1 MRLAVML
8 SFLAGLRVGEIAAL
22 SVVDVV
28 DGEVR
33 FTPNKKHS
41 LAGTPSLPGITWLRC
56 VVYYHGVVGRLA
68 HTMVKVS
75 QKWRR
80 WNCGETSMRG
90 EGAPRETIPYP
101 PSGSQL

>member
-1 MRLAVML
+1 MKHSARHAWRWPMRLAVML

-33 FTPNKKHS
+33 FTPNTKHS
-41 LAGTPSLPGITWLRC
+41 LAGTPSLPGITWLRG

-75 QKWRR
+75 QNGVDGFVGRP
-80 WNCGETSMRG
+80 
-90 EGAPRETIPYP
+90 A
-101 PSGSQL
+101 